1 MDGWL
6 IKVAFF
12 IVLSAYSSD
21 GANIEWNNMVSSIVD
36 GSSATETEIE
46 GNGEN
51 QEQSED
57 AQQDVEEDAKSPE
70 SQNESTDEAEEP
82 EEAAKVIEEEAAQQK
97 ADEEN
102 EAEVEDK
109 PEESSANSSDE
120 TQQQQETE
128 DESEGSDDFDYY
140 PKGQFA
146 VDGAQGETVENDTGI
161 FTIEKQTTDINPVE
175 VGPIHIQFENISLV
189 SGDVTE
195 QATAGIAGDQVKF
208 IQMDATLQNTVDD
221 PMQFFFASTTL
232 QLNGAQ
238 LVAHD
243 MFSGE
248 ANGTFDTQTPRN
260 TTLVYMLDDGNMAA
274 EEINNLTVQ
283 ITGVPMNMKTEE
295 ETGTGSSFDVAF

>member
-12 IVLSAYSSD
+12 TVLSAYSSD
-21 GANIEWNNMVSSIVD
+21 GSNIEWNNMVSSIVD
-36 GSSATETEIE
+36 RSSATETEIE

-51 QEQSED
+51 QEESED

-70 SQNESTDEAEEP
+70 SQNESADEP
-82 EEAAKVIEEEAAQQK
+82 EEAAKDIGEETAQQK
-97 ADEEN
+97 ANDEN

-120 TQQQQETE
+120 AQQQQETE
-128 DESEGSDDFDYY
+128 DESEESAGFDYY

-161 FTIEKQTTDINPVE
+161 FTIEKQTTDIHPVE

-195 QATAGIAGDQVKF
+195 EATAGIAGDQVTF

-232 QLNGAQ
+232 QLNAAQ

-243 MFSGE
+243 MFSGKS
-248 ANGTFDTQTPRN
+248 NGTFDTQTPRN
-260 TTLVYMLDDGNMAA
+260 TTLVYMLDDDNLTA

-295 ETGTGSSFDVAF
+295 TVGAGTSFDVAF